1 MLSFCTLVFISGSNL
16 GGLHRRY
23 NGVLQVLRKL
33 SGSLSQAMKEY
44 GVARNTVKDFLGL
57 CELKIIDIKR
67 YQTVV
72 KMELEMSGKSSVHA
86 IVVLPV
92 CVTG

>member
-1 MLSFCTLVFISGSNL
+1 M
-16 GGLHRRY
+16 
-23 NGVLQVLRKL
+23 
-33 SGSLSQAMKEY
+33 
-44 GVARNTVKDFLGL
+44 ARNTVKDFLGL

>member
-1 MLSFCTLVFISGSNL
+1 
-16 GGLHRRY
+16 
-23 NGVLQVLRKL
+23 
-33 SGSLSQAMKEY
+33 MKEY

-57 CELKIIDIKR
+57 CELKIIDIKQ

-72 KMELEMSGKSSVHA
+72 KMELEMSGKSSVRA